1 MEELTAF
8 RKYLVEVKTSKPK
21 ETLIKESSVDQVN
34 AYWDIM
40 VKNQPEDVI
49 RMLTDLVT
57 NKITFDSFMFN
68 VTDDIEDSFKD
79 EDFEAEDEFLED
91 FEDLTEGKSETTL
104 SNQILD
110 FLESNKVIQP
120 NDAQKIHKA
129 LTKFLED
136 KNGMN
141 K

>member
-68 VTDDIEDSFKD
+68 VKDDIEDSFKD